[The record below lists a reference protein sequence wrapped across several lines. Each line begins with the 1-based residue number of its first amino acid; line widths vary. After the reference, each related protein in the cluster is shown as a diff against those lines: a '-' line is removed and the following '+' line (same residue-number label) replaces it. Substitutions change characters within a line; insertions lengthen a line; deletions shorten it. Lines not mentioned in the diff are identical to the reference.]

1 MWSDLIYTPSFL
13 TTTWSTK
20 TLAHFEFISDANPD
34 YAAVTFWK
42 NTKFV
47 ARSVHISAPDTHSY
61 QFELDGLKNS
71 VSTFA
76 AQLLAYPPAS
86 IAVILTCDNQATVKH
101 INCGARQFAQNQ
113 TSFQLIYFFARHEI
127 RFIARWKHR
136 STAQISEV
144 DSAGH
149 LPTIAHF
156 LANESF
162 FDFLR
167 TEFPS
172 RSFAFFLRSH
182 HHFLRI
188 LSHFS
193 EFWSKFCSWNF
204 STCVPIIGP
213 IFDNNILTF
222 IVQKL
227 LSLNHPVLFLVPKFD
242 NCMFYQSLIFH
253 CRHVSVPFSL
263 VSELFHP
270 GLLRYPLEVHFYDP
284 PS

>member
-1 MWSDLIYTPSFL
+1 RTARKFRSKAWLTFHALPDDIFAVLQMWSDLIYTPSFL

-86 IAVILTCDNQATVKH
+86 IAVTLTCDNQATVKH

-204 STCVPIIGP
+204 
-213 IFDNNILTF
+213 
-222 IVQKL
+222 
-227 LSLNHPVLFLVPKFD
+227 
-242 NCMFYQSLIFH
+242 
-253 CRHVSVPFSL
+253 
-263 VSELFHP
+263 
-270 GLLRYPLEVHFYDP
+270 
-284 PS
+284 